1 MAGGGG
7 GGGEEEGAEEEE
19 RINGLWR
26 DNGKYLTEKLRT
38 ATNWI
43 SSLVDKSFNYFLS
56 KHLAINLMRI
66 RIAHRHIILI
76 PNKEAR

>member
-43 SSLVDKSFNYFLS
+43 SSLVDKSFIYFV
-56 KHLAINLMRI
+56 N
-66 RIAHRHIILI
+66 
-76 PNKEAR
+76 E

>member
-43 SSLVDKSFNYFLS
+43 SSLVDKSFNCS
-56 KHLAINLMRI
+56 VNEQVNILAINHMRI
-66 RIAHRHIILI
+66 RIALRYIILI
-76 PNKEAR
+76 PNK

>member
-43 SSLVDKSFNYFLS
+43 SS
-56 KHLAINLMRI
+56 
-66 RIAHRHIILI
+66 
-76 PNKEAR
+76 